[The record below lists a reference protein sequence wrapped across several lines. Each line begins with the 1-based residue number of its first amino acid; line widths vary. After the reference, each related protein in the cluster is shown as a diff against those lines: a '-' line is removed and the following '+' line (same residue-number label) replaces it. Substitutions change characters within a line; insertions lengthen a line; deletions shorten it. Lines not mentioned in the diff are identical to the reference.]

1 MLCYKKLLAVAF
13 SLLIFCEARRVLGT
27 DEIPSVQESRHARAL
42 PCPIPED
49 ILPCTCSEDV
59 DGAIDMDCSHVESEE
74 QLARVFTATIPFPN
88 FRRLVISQNTHLKSL
103 QRGAL
108 GRTSFR
114 EIYVMGSV
122 LQEVQEGALNNSHA
136 TLTDIR
142 IYSNNLADFPFQE
155 LPLFTSLLRLD
166 LNHNDLA
173 YFPVL
178 QSDVLS
184 YVDLGYNHIS
194 DLPSEAFR
202 NVSQVA
208 EVHLTGNRIQEIHT
222 GTFAGYAKLAFVS
235 LGDNQLF
242 FVYPGAIQLTSLQ
255 HNTVHLHN
263 NLISSLEVNAI
274 AGVVEGF
281 VSLHNNSITTL
292 DEESLRPLLEEHV
305 EVDLSANPLTC
316 GCDVA
321 WILTDDT
328 ILSLIDDDATCTS
341 GELLVELDPQIFIDL
356 CQIR

>member
-13 SLLIFCEARRVLGT
+13 FLLIFCEARRVLGT

-49 ILPCTCSEDV
+49 ILPCACSEDV

-222 GTFAGYAKLAFVS
+222 G
-235 LGDNQLF
+235 
-242 FVYPGAIQLTSLQ
+242 I
-255 HNTVHLHN
+255 
-263 NLISSLEVNAI
+263 
-274 AGVVEGF
+274 
-281 VSLHNNSITTL
+281 
-292 DEESLRPLLEEHV
+292 
-305 EVDLSANPLTC
+305 
-316 GCDVA
+316 
-321 WILTDDT
+321 
-328 ILSLIDDDATCTS
+328 
-341 GELLVELDPQIFIDL
+341 
-356 CQIR
+356 